1 MSLRRVRILTAG
13 LLFVVMSAAA
23 LAQNK
28 PQEAQNKPQEAPKLT
43 KPQLEQLETLSTLVD
58 AVMAGKEAAP
68 ADAKLQAHYHFVK
81 STAAVFVPY
90 LVEVTSGRFTSFPV
104 AVYVRAVQKSGAGSP
119 PSAAG
124 NAKTVEYPFTDLYF
138 LSDGKMLRSTG
149 ADTAEFNRGLQLPPG
164 EFDLYIAMMETQPKN
179 SKTPPKR
186 VVHTQSLTVPD
197 ISSGLTTSSIILAKQ
212 LEDAPPQLTPQQQLE
227 QPFTFGGNKITP
239 AFPSTFAKSAELL
252 FVFFIYN
259 QGSGAD
265 GKPEVDVNYLFYRA
279 NEEKPF
285 SKAATSSLNAKTLP
299 PEFNASAG
307 HQLVVAQGIPLATF
321 APGDYKL
328 EISIADKTSNQ
339 TIKRDVPFTVSP

>member
-13 LLFVVMSAAA
+13 LLFVVGSAAVS
-23 LAQNK
+23 AQNK
-28 PQEAQNKPQEAPKLT
+28 PQEKPQEAPKLT
-43 KPQLEQLETLSTLVD
+43 KPQLEQLDALSKLVD

-81 STAAVFVPY
+81 STASVFVPY
-90 LVEVTSGRFTSFPV
+90 LVEVTSGKFTSFPV
-104 AVYVRAVQKSGAGSP
+104 AVYVRAVQKSGAGAA

-124 NAKTVEYPFTDLYF
+124 GAKTVEYPFTDLYF
-138 LSDGKMLRSTG
+138 LSDAKTLRPTG
-149 ADTAEFNRGLQLPPG
+149 ADTAEFNRGLQVPPG
-164 EFDLYIAMMETQPKN
+164 EYDLYIAMTETQARN
-179 SKTPPKR
+179 AKTPPKR

-239 AFPSTFAKSAELL
+239 AFPSVFAKSAELL

-259 QGSGAD
+259 QGVGAD
-265 GKPEVDVNYLFYRA
+265 GKPEVDVDYLFYRA
-279 NEEKPF
+279 SEAKPF
-285 SKAATSSLNAKTLP
+285 SKAATSTLNAKTLP

-307 HQLVVAQGIPLATF
+307 HQLVVAQGIPLASF

-328 EISIADKTSNQ
+328 EISIADKTNSQ

>member
-1 MSLRRVRILTAG
+1 MCLRRVSLLTAG
-13 LLFVVMSAAA
+13 FLLIVVSTVA
-23 LAQNK
+23 LAQTK
-28 PQEAQNKPQEAPKLT
+28 PQETPKLT
-43 KPQLEQLETLSTLVD
+43 KPQLEQLEALSTLVD
-58 AVMAGKEAAP
+58 EVMAGKEAAP

-81 STAAVFVPY
+81 STTNIFVPY
-90 LVEVTSGRFTSFPV
+90 LVEVTSNRFTSFPV
-104 AVYVRAVQKSGAGSP
+104 AVYVRAVQKGAGAP

-124 NAKTVEYPFTDLYF
+124 TAKTVEYPFTDLYF
-138 LSDGKMLRSTG
+138 LSDAKMLRPTG

-239 AFPSTFAKSAELL
+239 AFPSIFAKSGELL

-259 QGSGAD
+259 QGAGAD
-265 GKPEVDVNYLFYRA
+265 GKPEVDVDYLFYRA
-279 NEEKPF
+279 NEAKPF

-299 PEFNASAG
+299 AEFNASAG

-328 EISIADKTSNQ
+328 EIGIADKTNNQ

>member
-1 MSLRRVRILTAG
+1 MSLRRFCLPVVG
-13 LLFVVMSAAA
+13 FVFVAVSATV

-28 PQEAQNKPQEAPKLT
+28 PQQDAKLT
-43 KPQLEQLETLSTLVD
+43 KPQLAQLEALSALVD

-81 STAAVFVPY
+81 STTNIFVPY
-90 LVEVTSGRFTSFPV
+90 LVEISSGRFTSFPV
-104 AVYVRAVQKSGAGSP
+104 AVYVRAVPKSGGGPA

-124 NAKTVEYPFTDLYF
+124 AAKTVEYPFTDLYF
-138 LSDGKMLRSTG
+138 LSDAKMLRASG
-149 ADTAEFNRGLQLPPG
+149 ADTVEFNRGLQLPPG
-164 EFDLYIAMMETQPKN
+164 EFDLYIAMMETQARN
-179 SKTPPKR
+179 SRTPPKR

-197 ISSGLTTSSIILAKQ
+197 ISSGFTTSSIILARQ

-227 QPFTFGGNKITP
+227 QPFTIGGYKITP
-239 AFPSTFAKSAELL
+239 AFSPTFAKSAELL

-259 QGSGAD
+259 QGAGPD

-279 NEEKPF
+279 NEAKPF
-285 SKAATSSLNAKTLP
+285 SKAATSTLNAKTLP

-307 HQLVVAQGIPLATF
+307 HQLVVAQGIPLASF

-328 EISIADKTSNQ
+328 EINIADKTNNQ
-339 TIKRDVPFTVSP
+339 TIKRDIPFTVAP

>member
-13 LLFVVMSAAA
+13 LLFVVVSAPVF
-23 LAQNK
+23 AQNK
-28 PQEAQNKPQEAPKLT
+28 PQEKPPEAPKLT
-43 KPQLEQLETLSTLVD
+43 KPQLEQLEVLSTLVD

-68 ADAKLQAHYHFVK
+68 ADAKLQAHFHFVK
-81 STAAVFVPY
+81 STAAIFVPY
-90 LVEVTSGRFTSFPV
+90 LVEVTSGTFTSFPV
-104 AVYVRAVQKSGAGSP
+104 AVYVRAVQKSGAGAA

-124 NAKTVEYPFTDLYF
+124 AAKTVEYPFIDLYF
-138 LSDGKMLRSTG
+138 LSDAKTLRPTG
-149 ADTAEFNRGLQLPPG
+149 ADTAEFNRGLQLSPG
-164 EFDLYIAMMETQPKN
+164 EFNLYIAMMETPARN

-212 LEDAPPQLTPQQQLE
+212 FEEAPPQLTSQQQLE
-227 QPFTFGGNKITP
+227 QPFTIGGAKITP
-239 AFPSTFAKSAELL
+239 AFSAIFAKSAELL

-259 QGSGAD
+259 QGAGPD

-285 SKAATSSLNAKTLP
+285 SKAATSTYNAKTLP
-299 PEFNASAG
+299 AEFNPSAG
-307 HQLVVAQGIPLATF
+307 HQLVVVQGIPLATF

-328 EISIADKTSNQ
+328 EISIADKTSSQ

>member
-1 MSLRRVRILTAG
+1 MSLRRVALTAG
-13 LLFVVMSAAA
+13 LLFVVVNAAVF
-23 LAQNK
+23 AQS
-28 PQEAQNKPQEAPKLT
+28 KPQEAPKLT
-43 KPQLEQLETLSTLVD
+43 KPQLEQLEALSTLVD

-81 STAAVFVPY
+81 STTNIFVPY
-90 LVEVTSGRFTSFPV
+90 LVEVSAGRFTSFPV
-104 AVYVRAVQKSGAGSP
+104 AVYVRAVQKSGAAAAPSP
-119 PSAAG
+119 AG
-124 NAKTVEYPFTDLYF
+124 AAKTVEYPFTDLYF
-138 LSDGKMLRSTG
+138 LSDAKTLRPTG
-149 ADTAEFNRGLQLPPG
+149 AETAEFNRGLQLPPG
-164 EFDLYIAMMETQPKN
+164 EFDLYIAMMETQPRN
-179 SKTPPKR
+179 TKTPPKR

-239 AFPSTFAKSAELL
+239 AFPSIFAKSAELL

-259 QGSGAD
+259 QGVGAD

-279 NEEKPF
+279 NEAKPF

-299 PEFNASAG
+299 AEFNASAG
-307 HQLVVAQGIPLATF
+307 HQLVVAQGIPLASF

-328 EISIADKTSNQ
+328 EISIADKTNNQ
-339 TIKRDVPFTVSP
+339 SIKRDVPFTVSP